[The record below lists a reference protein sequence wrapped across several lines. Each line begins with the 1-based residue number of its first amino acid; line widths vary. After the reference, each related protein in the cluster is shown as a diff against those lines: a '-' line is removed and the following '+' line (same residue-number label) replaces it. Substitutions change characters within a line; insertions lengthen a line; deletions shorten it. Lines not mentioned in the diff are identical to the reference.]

1 MTLSKTWTH
10 KGTDLFKKNTVRT
23 CYYFQTKKKKHK
35 TTRIMPTPLHRAYT
49 ASLKYGLTT
58 FDRIHCT
65 YHAGTVIIFTFE
77 IKSAIY
83 TANHM
88 LLF

>member
-10 KGTDLFKKNTVRT
+10 KGTDLFKKNTVQT
-23 CYYFQTKKKKHK
+23 CYYFQTEKKHI
-35 TTRIMPTPLHRAYT
+35 TTRIMPTQLHRAYT
-49 ASLKYGLTT
+49 ASLKYGLKKC
-58 FDRIHCT
+58 DRIHCT

-83 TANHM
+83 TANQM